1 MKKFNRKKLHD
12 EIMRE
17 ARVLNMHTGAAKMM
31 ADKVVEKVG
40 KWAEKRAEI
49 TKEDLNRVTAKAL
62 EEFDGDL
69 AYVYKNRDKII

>member
-1 MKKFNRKKLHD
+1 MKKFSRKKLKD

-17 ARVLNMHTGAAKMM
+17 AKVLNMHSGAAEMI

-40 KWAEKRAEI
+40 KWADKRTEV
-49 TKEDLNRVTAKAL
+49 TREDLNRMTAKAL

-69 AYVYKNRDKII
+69 AYVYKNRGKII